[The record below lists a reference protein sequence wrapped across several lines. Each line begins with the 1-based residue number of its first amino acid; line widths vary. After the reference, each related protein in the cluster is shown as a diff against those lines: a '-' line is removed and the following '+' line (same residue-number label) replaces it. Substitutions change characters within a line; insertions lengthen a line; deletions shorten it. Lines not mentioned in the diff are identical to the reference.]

1 MTLFLS
7 LSLSSSV
14 ILIFYF
20 FFLFGIFILFSSES
34 YMRFV
39 EYRQTIRVIIKLC
52 LKLTSMKFREN
63 EEFS

>member
-7 LSLSSSV
+7 PSLSSSV

-34 YMRFV
+34 YMRSV
-39 EYRQTIRVIIKLC
+39 EYRQAIHVIIKL
-52 LKLTSMKFREN
+52 S
-63 EEFS
+63 